1 MRHFSTETWA
11 YFARGALPA
20 DETIQMQRH
29 LEDCEKCRQTHDMWR
44 AVLEIGLR
52 EKDYHPNNGMVRRA
66 KAAYGLHQA
75 WKRPGGKTRARLI
88 FDSFRQP
95 LPGGVRNS
103 MVTTRQLHYK
113 AGSLLIDIEVRKEPQ
128 AQEKSLFLVGQIL
141 NAEKPDDRVTDFRV
155 LLLHG
160 QRFVAQTISNQ
171 LGEFHFE
178 LAAGKTW
185 RLFFELEGQEGI
197 SIPLPD
203 LTARHSGM

>member
-1 MRHFSTETWA
+1 
-11 YFARGALPA
+11 
-20 DETIQMQRH
+20 
-29 LEDCEKCRQTHDMWR
+29 
-44 AVLEIGLR
+44 
-52 EKDYHPNNGMVRRA
+52 
-66 KAAYGLHQA
+66 
-75 WKRPGGKTRARLI
+75 
-88 FDSFRQP
+88 
-95 LPGGVRNS
+95 

-141 NAEKPDDRVTDFRV
+141 NEKKPDDRVTDFRV

-160 QRFVAQTISNQ
+160 QRFVAQTMSNQ

-178 LAAGKTW
+178 LAAGKAW

-203 LTARHSGM
+203 LTARHSGV